1 MMPRRSRPFSE
12 RPQDGFSVR
21 NILGP
26 ATCVLLLAMVAG
38 CTMTGVRQ
46 RTVSA
51 REVYKYPASFH
62 RGDLVEEGVTVL
74 APQLNVGQEAMGQV
88 FLESLLE
95 SLDGHLS
102 TPREKEVGLVHP
114 YRLAQSINRADL
126 TTAYARMIQ
135 QYNRTGILR
144 GELLNRFRDLVGVRY
159 FAVPILMNF
168 QEREAP
174 RLTPFGFR
182 MINTA
187 RATARFQLQIWDSR
201 TQQVVW
207 EGTSDLTLARDTFLE
222 QPIRFSEIVSETWD
236 ALIQKMPRQPD

>member
-1 MMPRRSRPFSE
+1 MMRRRSRPFSE
-12 RPQDGFSVR
+12 RPRDGFSVR
-21 NILGP
+21 RILGP
-26 ATCVLLLAMVAG
+26 AIGVLLLAMVAG
-38 CTMTGVRQ
+38 CGMTGVRQ
-46 RTVSA
+46 RAVSA
-51 REVYKYPASFH
+51 HEVYKHPASFH
-62 RGDLVEEGVTVL
+62 RGELVEEGVTVL

-95 SLDGHLS
+95 SLDRFLVNPNGGH
-102 TPREKEVGLVHP
+102 VGLVHP
-114 YRLAQSINRADL
+114 YRLARRINQADL
-126 TTAYARMIQ
+126 TNEYARMIR

-144 GELLNRFRDLVGVRY
+144 GELLDRFRDLVGVRY

-168 QEREAP
+168 QEKEYP

-201 TQQVVW
+201 TQQIVW

-222 QPIRFSEIVSETWD
+222 EPIRFSEIVSETWD
-236 ALIQKMPRQPD
+236 ALIQKMPQEPA